1 MHQVCDLLN
10 PFLKHKKTSSLQLY
24 ICKKIIADILLL
36 QGEEMQENG
45 KQISLFVSCDD
56 VEAAV
61 SRRQVT
67 LILVSTLSSVKRVF
81 MSIRACRVSLYTVP
95 RKLSGRESWK
105 RRPLTITRSPTVI
118 VPAPHTA
125 THTVT
130 PSAAPSLSH
139 FPSVQGHVA
148 EATAD
153 KQILLL
159 SYGKQCALKSECKSA
174 YCDLLFGIGGILY
187 QPFVPFFPHSLCF
200 VSIFPFQPLFLF
212 PSVTADTNHQT
223 RGSYLCAGNWKFAPL
238 DPFFITFFW
247 NSKNLAEYS
256 DHICPLLRA
265 VLISVVCCF
274 L

>member
-1 MHQVCDLLN
+1 MHQVHDLLN

-24 ICKKIIADILLL
+24 FCKKIIAYILLL
-36 QGEEMQENG
+36 HDEEMQENS

-61 SRRQVT
+61 SRWQVT

-95 RKLSGRESWK
+95 RKLRGRESWK
-105 RRPLTITRSPTVI
+105 SRPLTITRSPTVI
-118 VPAPHTA
+118 VPAPQTA

-139 FPSVQGHVA
+139 VG

-153 KQILLL
+153 KHILLL

-174 YCDLLFGIGGILY
+174 YCDLLFGIGGILH
-187 QPFVPFFPHSLCF
+187 QPFLPFFLHSLCF
-200 VSIFPFQPLFLF
+200 VSIFPFQPLFSF
-212 PSVTADTNHQT
+212 PS
-223 RGSYLCAGNWKFAPL
+223 
-238 DPFFITFFW
+238 IT
-247 NSKNLAEYS
+247 SP
-256 DHICPLLRA
+256 HRRH
-265 VLISVVCCF
+265 
-274 L
+274 